1 MRYFK
6 IEHYILHMYN
16 CLFIYIYLYLIFMK
30 KIGILEVFWKPQSY
44 RENQKLYRENQG
56 LYRENPGLYRENQGL
71 YRENQGLYRENQ
83 GLYRENQG
91 LYRETR
97 GYVEITKNTP
107 KNQENTI
114 NYSQMIEN
122 IPGSSTLFTKHA
134 KKCYNFIYNCSYN
147 V

>member
-71 YRENQGLYRENQ
+71 YRENQGLYREP
-83 GLYRENQG
+83 
-91 LYRETR
+91 R
-97 GYVEITKNTP
+97 GYVESTKNTP
-107 KNQENTI
+107 KNQENKI

-147 V
+147 VVTVR